1 MAQARQGGLRNE
13 HKKINMKKIL
23 FSIAILFSLN
33 ASAQKAD
40 TTIQIT
46 MSLDNF
52 KGLLYAIDQN
62 VDSKKTSNELISFL
76 QKSAA
81 IKPKEEKK

>member
-1 MAQARQGGLRNE
+1 MAQARQGGLRN
-13 HKKINMKKIL
+13 KKLNMKKLL
-23 FSIAILFSLN
+23 FSIAVLFSLS